1 MTPRVLGVLGGLLA
15 GLLLILAGWKVLLIL
30 LAFALGGYLIGAYLE
45 SREDVLQRLR
55 ELYSRLFRS

>member
-1 MTPRVLGVLGGLLA
+1 LLA